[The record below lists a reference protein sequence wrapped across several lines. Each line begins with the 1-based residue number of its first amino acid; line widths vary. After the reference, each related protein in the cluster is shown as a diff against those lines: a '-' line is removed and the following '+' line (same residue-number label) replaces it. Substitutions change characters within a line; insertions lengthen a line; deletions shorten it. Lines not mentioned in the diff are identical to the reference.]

1 MYVLGIETSCD
12 ETAASIVK
20 DGRRVLSNVVSSS
33 LKEHKK
39 YGGVVPEIAFR
50 MHLESITGVV
60 DCAIKEAKI
69 KLKNINLVSVT
80 CGPGLAGSLLV
91 GISFAKS
98 ISLGLGVS
106 LLGVNHLHSHI
117 YANFLWCRKVKNT
130 FLTTENRTLPSRA
143 GLPVPFK
150 RKALELSPI
159 TPMADPANHAY
170 GGFRQRRK
178 GGKAIFLN
186 AEHLVFPF
194 VALIVSGGHTTLF
207 YVKDFDKIDVL
218 GATCDDACG
227 EAFDKVA
234 KILGLGYPGGPLIE
248 RLAKSGNP
256 KTQFSCSNTK
266 EPLDFSFSGI
276 KTAVLYYVRKN
287 IDARKKQES
296 SIQYQVSD
304 VAASFQEAV
313 INTLISKS
321 LLACKIKRVD
331 RLVIGGGVAANNRL
345 RERFYSEAE
354 KNGLNIYFP
363 HPKLCMDNAAMVAGL
378 GYQLFKKGYKSGLD
392 LNIDLN

>member
-39 YGGVVPEIAFR
+39 YGGVVPEIASR

-60 DCAIKEAKI
+60 NCSIKEAKI

-98 ISLGLGVS
+98 LSLGLGVS
-106 LLGVNHLHSHI
+106 LLGVNHLASHI
-117 YANFLWCRKVKNT
+117 YANFLN
-130 FLTTENRTLPSRA
+130 
-143 GLPVPFK
+143 G
-150 RKALELSPI
+150 
-159 TPMADPANHAY
+159 
-170 GGFRQRRK
+170 
-178 GGKAIFLN
+178 
-186 AEHLVFPF
+186 EHLSLPF

-256 KTQFSCSNTK
+256 KMQFSCSNTRQL
-266 EPLDFSFSGI
+266 LDFSFSGI
-276 KTAVLYYVRKN
+276 KTAVVNYAAKN
-287 IDARKKQES
+287 PHLTCRAKVDI
-296 SIQYQVSD
+296 V
-304 VAASFQEAV
+304 ASFQQAV
-313 INTLISKS
+313 IEVLVHKTIEAAKKF
-321 LLACKIKRVD
+321 KIKMII
-331 RLVIGGGVAANNRL
+331 LGGGVASNSAL
-345 RERFYSEAE
+345 RALFEQRAKDE
-354 KNGLNIYFP
+354 KL
-363 HPKLCMDNAAMVAGL
+363 KLYYPTPILCTDNAAMIAGAAYYKVKNKKAKKLLTPADFSKLQAEPDL
-378 GYQLFKKGYKSGLD
+378 G
-392 LNIDLN
+392 IV

>member
-39 YGGVVPEIAFR
+39 YGGVVPEIASR
-50 MHLESITGVV
+50 MHVESITRVT

-98 ISLGLGVS
+98 ISLGLGVP
-106 LLGVNHLHSHI
+106 LLGLNHLHSHI
-117 YANFLWCRKVKNT
+117 YANFLN
-130 FLTTENRTLPSRA
+130 
-143 GLPVPFK
+143 G
-150 RKALELSPI
+150 
-159 TPMADPANHAY
+159 
-170 GGFRQRRK
+170 
-178 GGKAIFLN
+178 
-186 AEHLVFPF
+186 EHLSLPF
-194 VALIVSGGHTTLF
+194 VALIASGGHTTLF

-234 KILGLGYPGGPLIE
+234 KILRLGYPGGPLIE

-256 KTQFSCSNTK
+256 KMQFSCSNTK
-266 EPLDFSFSGI
+266 QLLDFSFSGI
-276 KTAVLYYVRKN
+276 KTAVLYY
-287 IDARKKQES
+287 IKKQS
-296 SIQYQVSD
+296 TVHNQLVRD
-304 VAASFQEAV
+304 TAASFQEAV
-313 INTLISKS
+313 IDTLIKKS
-321 LLACKIKRVD
+321 LLACKLKKTN

-354 KNGLNIYFP
+354 KNSLNIYFP